1 MKSVLRILAL
11 MYLIILCNC
20 FAQPVN
26 DNNPEITAGEIKG
39 HISYL
44 ASDELEGRLT
54 GTKGLELAA
63 EYIAAEFKKYSLLPF
78 FDDKYFQEYPFISGL
93 DATKNN
99 IVELEIAGKKYELE
113 LNKDFIPAPFTDNL
127 EVSGGIVFVGYSISS
142 KELKYDDFE
151 GIDVKDKIVLA
162 YRYNP
167 DVESPKSKFDKYS
180 DLRLKA
186 KTAKDRGAKAVI
198 FVNGFIPKDDED
210 SFTSFKYDSA
220 PGIKDLAAIQIKR
233 SFAEKIFEAE
243 DVDFKEYQSK
253 INESKKPAS
262 FILKNTK
269 VTIRTEVNPVESK
282 GLNVAGYLQGSDP
295 VLKNEY
301 VIIGAHFDH
310 LGYGETGS
318 LYRGKD
324 KQIHNGADDNASGT
338 TGVLELA
345 EKFSSEKDK
354 LKRSVIFVAFSG
366 EELGLLGSNY
376 FAQNLP
382 VPTKNVAAMIN
393 MDMIGRL
400 NEEQSLMVY
409 GAGTSKIWKEMLNN
423 FNKDYNFKL
432 AFNDEGFGPSDHT
445 SFYSKE
451 IPVLFFWTGTHSDY
465 HRPSDDAETINN
477 SGEEKVLKYVYQVA
491 DYIDNLDTKP
501 DYVNIP
507 RKDMG
512 TGSTSFKVY
521 IGTTPDFGAQVDGYK
536 ISGVTE
542 GSPAQKAGMKAGDII
557 IDFGGKKISNIYDYM
572 YAMNEYAPGDKVD
585 IVVLR
590 GEEKLTLKLELAAK

>member
-20 FAQPVN
+20 FAQPNN
-26 DNNPEITAGEIKG
+26 DDNPEITAGEIKE
-39 HISYL
+39 HITYL

-54 GTKGLELAA
+54 GTKGLKLAA
-63 EYIAAEFKKYSLLPF
+63 DYIAGEFKKYNLSPLF
-78 FDDKYFQEYPFISGL
+78 ENGYFQYFPFISGL

-99 IVELEIAGKKYELE
+99 HVELEIAGEKYELE
-113 LNKDFIPAPFTDNL
+113 LKKDFISTPFTDNL
-127 EVSGGIVFVGYSISS
+127 EASGEVIFVGYSIAA

-162 YRYNP
+162 FRYNP
-167 DVESPKSKFDKYS
+167 DVENPKSKFDKYS
-180 DLRLKA
+180 ELRLKA
-186 KTAKDRGAKAVI
+186 KTAKDKGAKAII

-210 SFTSFKYDSA
+210 SFTSFKYDGA
-220 PGIKDLAAIQIKR
+220 QGIKDLAAVQIKR
-233 SFAEKIFEAE
+233 SFAEKIFAAE
-243 DVDFKEYQSK
+243 NIDLKEFQEK
-253 INESKKPAS
+253 INQSKKPSS
-262 FILKNTK
+262 FVLKNTK
-269 VTIRTEVNPVESK
+269 ATVRTEVNLVEAK
-282 GLNVAGYLQGSDP
+282 GINVAGIIKGSDP
-295 VLKNEY
+295 VLQNEY

-310 LGYGETGS
+310 LGYGEIGS

-345 EKFSSEKDK
+345 EKFSSIKDK
-354 LKRSVIFVAFSG
+354 LKRSMIFVAFSG

-376 FAQNLP
+376 FAQNLT
-382 VPTKNVAAMIN
+382 VPAKQVAAMIN

-400 NEEQSLMVY
+400 NEEQNLMVY
-409 GAGTSKIWKEMLNN
+409 GAGTSKIWKDMLNN
-423 FNKDYNFKL
+423 FNKDFNFKL

-477 SGEEKVLKYVYQVA
+477 DGEEKVLKYVFTVA
-491 DYIDNLDTKP
+491 DYINTLDTKP

-512 TGSTSFKVY
+512 TGAASFKVY

-536 ISGVTE
+536 ISGVTD
-542 GSPAQKAGMKAGDII
+542 GSPAQKAGMKSGDII

-572 YAMNEYAPGDKVD
+572 YAMNEFAPGDKVD

-590 GEEKLTLKLELAAK
+590 GEEKLILKLELAAK